1 MLLDMIFFTM
11 FRFLEDRLFPI
22 KSDDHNTLCSKSE
35 RNAQK
40 IFFGGRGF
48 RTHAALLARRINWSL
63 RPLDH
68 EGQIWIWLD
77 FKYFNTYQK
86 SINFWMA
93 FKAKNGRKWTHQW
106 AWPLLQTSIEPLYP
120 VASLISPNHRIP
132 GFVKFS
138 QPKQGRVTSQ
148 NFTENHIFP
157 IILKNFFIFAQWV
170 WGPQLVL
177 YTWIWSKMSN
187 SIMNLHYF
195 LRTFC
200 LKMTLCHVVQIWK

>member
-1 MLLDMIFFTM
+1 MYFKEAKLSPAEWCWRLRFDSTMKYFVKISINNNKISHCALRCSAISPIQRYSIWLLSKIQT
-11 FRFLEDRLFPI
+11 
-22 KSDDHNTLCSKSE
+22 NALCSKSE

-40 IFFGGRGF
+40 MFFGGRGF
-48 RTHAALLARRINWSL
+48 RTHDALLARRINWSL

-77 FKYFNTYQK
+77 FKYFNIYQK

-132 GFVKFS
+132 GFVKF
-138 QPKQGRVTSQ
+138 
-148 NFTENHIFP
+148 F
-157 IILKNFFIFAQWV
+157 
-170 WGPQLVL
+170 
-177 YTWIWSKMSN
+177 
-187 SIMNLHYF
+187 
-195 LRTFC
+195 
-200 LKMTLCHVVQIWK
+200 